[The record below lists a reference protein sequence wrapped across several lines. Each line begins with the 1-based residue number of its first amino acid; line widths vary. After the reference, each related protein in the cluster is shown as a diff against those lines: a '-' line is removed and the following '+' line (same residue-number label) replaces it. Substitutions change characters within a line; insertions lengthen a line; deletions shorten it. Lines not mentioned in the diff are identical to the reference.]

1 MHNGQFAILKNRASS
16 PDCETEELRNGWI
29 LSWHKKVPVVHNRE
43 TGVLVIGNVW
53 QTLGG
58 RLSPRE
64 AVGKITDTEE
74 LLRQEES
81 WCGRYVLIIHEK
93 VYLDASGLFGVFCCD
108 KGISSDLSVLRD
120 ELNLKKSSWTPDDIM
135 RWYPGPDTPYAG
147 IRRLLPSQV
156 YDLDSR
162 EISFRN
168 ILAASVPVYED
179 REALTEAFTGQ
190 FCTSLQNLDKEFAGR
205 KLLLALTGGYD
216 SRTLLA
222 LSVKAG
228 IDFECYTLE
237 HDNMPLGDI
246 EYPPKICEITGSKY
260 CYYRREQ
267 SLYSKE
273 REEEYLEHLQ
283 WMQMEQDRTFYAYD
297 QYQELVRKFGPVVL
311 LRSGVWEIA
320 QEYDRRAVGE
330 TADVEDVLNYYELPL
345 QSQEADAFRNY
356 FKWCEKNPLPLTD
369 TNRYFWEQRCGSWIA
384 ESEHGFDIYEDII
397 SLQPVNCRMLIT
409 MLLQF
414 PKEERMV
421 KQHQAIITQSI
432 CPGLKDIPYG
442 KNENYTRSKLQKIKK
457 AVNKAFRR
465 VRKIGIPRTVY
476 LYTRILSDR
485 RITKNAVSKNS
496 SQKTPAGS

>member
-1 MHNGQFAILKNRASS
+1 MHSGQFAILKNKAAS
-16 PDCETEELRNGWI
+16 PDCETVELKNGWW
-29 LSWHKKVPVVHNRE
+29 LSRHKKVPVLHNRD
-43 TGVLVIGNVW
+43 TGVLLIGYVW
-53 QTLGG
+53 QTLEG
-58 RLSPRE
+58 RPSPGE
-64 AVGKITDTEE
+64 AILRITDTEE

-81 WCGRYVLIIHEK
+81 WCGRYVLIMNDK
-93 VYLDASGLFGVFCCD
+93 VYTDASGLFGVFCCE
-108 KGISSDLSVLRD
+108 KGVSSDLSVLRQ
-120 ELNLKKSSWTPDDIM
+120 ELDLKKSSWTPDDIM

-147 IRRLLPSQV
+147 ISRLLPSQV
-156 YDLDSR
+156 YDLDSG

-179 REALTEAFTGQ
+179 REALTEAFISQ
-190 FCTSLQNLDKEFAGR
+190 FCTSLQNLEKEFEGR

-222 LSVKAG
+222 LSVRSG

-246 EYPPKICEITGSKY
+246 EYPPKICGITGSRY
-260 CYYRREQ
+260 CYYSREQ
-267 SLYSKE
+267 GRYSKE
-273 REEEYLEHLQ
+273 REEQYLEHLQ
-283 WMQMEQDRTFYAYD
+283 WMQREQDRTFYAYD

-330 TADVEDVLNYYELPL
+330 KADVEDVLNYYELPL
-345 QSQEADAFRNY
+345 KSEEADAFRNY
-356 FKWCEKNPLPLTD
+356 FKWCSEHPLPLTD

-384 ESEHGFDIYEDII
+384 ESEHGFDIYGDII

-421 KQHQAIITQSI
+421 KQHQAVITQSI

-442 KNENYTRSKLQKIKK
+442 KNENYTRSRLRKMKNAL
-457 AVNKAFRR
+457 NKACRR
-465 VRKIGIPRTVY
+465 VKRIGIRRTVA
-476 LYTRILSDR
+476 LYGRILSDR
-485 RITKNAVSKNS
+485 RITARS
-496 SQKTPAGS
+496 GSGRSERN